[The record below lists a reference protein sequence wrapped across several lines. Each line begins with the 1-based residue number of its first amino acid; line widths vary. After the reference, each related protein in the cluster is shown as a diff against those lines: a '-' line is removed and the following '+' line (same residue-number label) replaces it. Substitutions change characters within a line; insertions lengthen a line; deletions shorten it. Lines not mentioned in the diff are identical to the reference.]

1 MTNWLRVSA
10 SVRAQPS
17 MLFLGDG
24 SSGFWCVFGPYLFG
38 QNRVGD
44 EAGFY
49 CDCLDR
55 LEVDRGGSSPI
66 IEKL

>member
-1 MTNWLRVSA
+1 
-10 SVRAQPS
+10 

-24 SSGFWCVFGPYLFG
+24 SSGFWSVFRPYLFG
-38 QNRVGD
+38 QNRMGD
-44 EAGFY
+44 EAGFDG
-49 CDCLDR
+49 DCLDR